1 MTYIKKE
8 QKTAQHTEAKL
19 PQWKRWFFRSL
30 LTIGLLPAH
39 TIATPINFDK
49 EIQQFLHSEIKSYLR
64 SVNSQSQRQDIELF
78 IPKGSENLSCD
89 ELQITRSQSH
99 TPPAGRVSISVS
111 CPSPAWRFRASAKV
125 SVWIN
130 LVAAKHTLNRGKV
143 LNKQDL
149 EYKSVDLG
157 KHRHQGETGID
168 QLVGLTVKRE
178 IDKGTVISTR
188 YLEKQYLINKNE
200 HISLQIN
207 TATFSANVKAIA
219 LEDGQLGE
227 VINVKN
233 LSSKKVVQ
241 GRVIAQGVAEATF

>member
-19 PQWKRWFFRSL
+19 PQGKHWLFRL
-30 LTIGLLPAH
+30 LLAFGLLQAQVMA
-39 TIATPINFDK
+39 ATINFDK
-49 EIQQFLHSEIKSYLR
+49 EIRQFLHSEINSYLH
-64 SVNSQSQRQDIELF
+64 SINSQSQQQNIELF
-78 IPKGSENLSCD
+78 IPKGSENLNCD
-89 ELQITRSQSH
+89 ELQITRSRNH

-111 CPSPAWRFRASAKV
+111 CPSPSWRFRASAKV
-125 SVWIN
+125 SVWTK
-130 LVAAKHTLNRGKV
+130 LAVAKHTLNRGKV
-143 LNKQDL
+143 LNEQDL
-149 EYKSVDLG
+149 EYQSVDLS
-157 KHRHQGETGID
+157 KYRHMGEPRID
-168 QLVGLTVKRE
+168 QLIGLTVKRE
-178 IDKGTVISTR
+178 IDKGTVISNR

-241 GRVIAQGVAEATF
+241 GRVIALGIAEAAF

>member
-1 MTYIKKE
+1 
-8 QKTAQHTEAKL
+8 
-19 PQWKRWFFRSL
+19 
-30 LTIGLLPAH
+30 
-39 TIATPINFDK
+39 
-49 EIQQFLHSEIKSYLR
+49 
-64 SVNSQSQRQDIELF
+64 
-78 IPKGSENLSCD
+78 
-89 ELQITRSQSH
+89 
-99 TPPAGRVSISVS
+99 
-111 CPSPAWRFRASAKV
+111 
-125 SVWIN
+125 VWIN